1 MIFKTNL
8 QFESSQ
14 KVELYAIVYIYIY
27 IYIYLIF
34 LFGFFCTDYYKYLR
48 CENIR

>member
-27 IYIYLIF
+27 ISDIF
-34 LFGFFCTDYYKYLR
+34 IWFLLH
-48 CENIR
+48 